1 MNLQMRRATYPIL
14 DGGQWIAVGGWQHDA
29 ANDHPPSTNLKL

>member
-14 DGGQWIAVGGWQHDA
+14 DGGQWIAVGGQHDA